1 MTKQFLLASDFDQ
14 TLSFHDSGVVLSEL
28 IGFHGFHDKVKG
40 LAEMNLV
47 QQGAELSY
55 LILHDPDF
63 RNVRREH
70 LLETGKRIRL
80 KHDVALFARALD
92 NLAEGYKFHF
102 NVISAAPQ
110 EIIESALEGI
120 APPDHIFGTRFR
132 YKEATGEVDS
142 IIRASAGWG
151 KITVLEE
158 LRTTLG
164 ISHDQIIYMGDGSS
178 DLPVMMHINQYDGLT
193 IAVSEAKFI
202 TRVAKRTVL
211 SDNAMSVLVPVLEKV
226 MRWDSAKIRRF
237 FASYGLTLLE
247 WEKVRTFPKSVPQAI
262 IFRSACRKKAI
273 LRVMAN
279 VKTKKGVIGIL
290 TGGGDVPG
298 LNPAIRGVT
307 LRALREGFDVIGI
320 RHGWAGLVDMVRDK
334 DFDNSDNFLL
344 LDEEIVDRTGRTGGT
359 FLHSSRTNPGR
370 VSKSNVP
377 AHLKDKF
384 TAEKNDLTAEVLKNL
399 AWLGIDMLIR
409 IGGDDTLSYGVR
421 LHTEG

>member
-1 MTKQFLLASDFDQ
+1 MAQQFLLASDFDQ
-14 TLSFHDSGVVLSEL
+14 TLSFNDSGVVLSEL

-63 RNVRREH
+63 RRVRRDH
-70 LLETGKRIRL
+70 LVETGKRIRL

-102 NVISAAPQ
+102 NV
-110 EIIESALEGI
+110 
-120 APPDHIFGTRFR
+120 
-132 YKEATGEVDS
+132 
-142 IIRASAGWG
+142 RASAGWG

-158 LRTTLG
+158 LRADLG
-164 ISHDQIIYMGDGSS
+164 ISHDHIIYMGDGSS

-247 WEKVRTFPKSVPQAI
+247 WEKVRTDMLTIQDSTEALAAAPVPQVNAQ
-262 IFRSACRKKAI
+262 
-273 LRVMAN
+273 
-279 VKTKKGVIGIL
+279 
-290 TGGGDVPG
+290 
-298 LNPAIRGVT
+298 
-307 LRALREGFDVIGI
+307 
-320 RHGWAGLVDMVRDK
+320 
-334 DFDNSDNFLL
+334 
-344 LDEEIVDRTGRTGGT
+344 
-359 FLHSSRTNPGR
+359 
-370 VSKSNVP
+370 
-377 AHLKDKF
+377 
-384 TAEKNDLTAEVLKNL
+384 
-399 AWLGIDMLIR
+399 
-409 IGGDDTLSYGVR
+409 
-421 LHTEG
+421 